1 MSGPPPGYNPSD
13 SLLTGGTTQI
23 SGVMGGGGASDSML
37 SGGNSA
43 IIQGVQGGGKVR
55 RAISARR
62 KRKLRSVQK
71 GGDFGDIVS
80 ALGNTDQLNVLLED
94 KDNKADIN
102 GITAEG
108 KTLIE
113 MALSIDTPSID
124 ILQILI
130 KAGANVN
137 IKMAGA
143 DVYGKTP
150 LIYAIEKKVS
160 TDIIQLLLKAGADL
174 DSKVGSIY
182 TPLSLACESKQK
194 EIAQLL
200 FNSGADLDAVNGD
213 GTTTLNRCQAVSDEL
228 GLDANLKKRLHA
240 GLTDIS
246 SKIDTYLSTEKLS
259 MQLEQYISI
268 RDIKDTYGPYVTRK
282 VVAWDSNYI
291 TKDNVPSTSTPKE
304 LAPYSLP
311 TRAFTVLPQTQKN
324 LIIVPA
330 INGDVSIFQQ
340 HLMSMENLTLFKR
353 SLGNVM
359 TLQPDTTLVF
369 MPPFYK
375 SYIGQQVEST
385 RANNM
390 RLLAAFLTLESN
402 NQGNVIVL
410 AEHTNDNVIG
420 GIYLNPPIN
429 LTTFPKPPI
438 PNLLESSYVL
448 YPYSRKE
455 KKGILLSAKSSLAES
470 SFPAYEYNNKLRV
483 NDLFNRPNSEA
494 FSGVITPLT
503 DPNEIQKITIGPQ
516 GFDLDS
522 LIRYQSSIESTRKVM
537 PAVNPIC
544 KSLVETKEIESV
556 TTEDLSRWITGTS
569 DEIIPYFILIQLMN
583 DKPYC
588 TKQRDEPNRT
598 GNIFTVDDESEIHK
612 DSADFVNVDLEFPDK
627 VRNYQLR
634 NPSDYKTEQHWR
646 NLQFTKDE
654 AAFLNDLNF
663 SPNILNGAFGGGWIK
678 ELVDWMKLFA
688 EHRCFGP
695 ENLLLD
701 SDCRNMN
708 EFMKTMYNFFESVEG
723 AKMVAE
729 LATVRQKE
737 ADDAAK
743 RDAESD
749 PVTHPVAPETA
760 LPEAFSREF
769 TSQKITWNTV
779 NPIQV
784 VEGTADG
791 DKPAFS
797 LGVLMVKHLD
807 GHPEQYRFGSVK
819 VTADSEDDARELIIT
834 KIADL
839 RRTYPKWS
847 FIY

>member
-23 SGVMGGGGASDSML
+23 SGVMGGGGNATDSML

-43 IIQGVQGGGKVR
+43 VIQGVQGGGKVR

-62 KRKLRSVQK
+62 KRKLRNLQK
-71 GGDFGDIVS
+71 GGEFGDLVS
-80 ALGNTDQLNVLLED
+80 AVGNTEQLKDLLKVEE
-94 KDNKADIN
+94 NKVDIN
-102 GITAEG
+102 GTTSEG

-113 MALSIDTPSID
+113 MALSIDPPSID

-137 IKMAGA
+137 IKMA
-143 DVYGKTP
+143 DGKTP
-150 LIYAIEKKVS
+150 LIYAIEKKKI
-160 TDIIQLLLKAGADL
+160 DIVELFLKAGADV
-174 DSKVGSIY
+174 DATGTSTY
-182 TPLSLACESKQK
+182 TPLSLACNSKEK

-200 FNSGADLDAVNGD
+200 FNSGADLDKVNGD
-213 GTTTLNRCQAVSDEL
+213 GTTTMNRCQAVSDEL

-240 GLTDIS
+240 GLTDIP
-246 SKIDTYLSTEKLS
+246 SKIDTYLSTDKIS
-259 MQLEQYISI
+259 MQLEQYISN
-268 RDIKDTYGPYVTRK
+268 RDIIDTYGPYVDRK
-282 VVAWDSNYI
+282 VVAWNNNYI
-291 TKDNVPSTSTPKE
+291 KKNDVPSTSAPKE

-311 TRAFTVLPQTQKN
+311 TRVFTVLPQTQKN
-324 LIIVPA
+324 IIIVPA
-330 INGDVSIFQQ
+330 INGDVTIFQQ
-340 HLMSMENLTLFKR
+340 HLMSMEHLTLFKR

-375 SYIGQQVEST
+375 SYIGQQLELT

-429 LTTFPKPPI
+429 LTTYPTPPI

-448 YPYSRKE
+448 YPYSRKG
-455 KKGILLSAKSSLAES
+455 KAGILLSAKSSPAES
-470 SFPAYEYNNKLRV
+470 SFPAYEYNTGLRI
-483 NDLFNRPNSEA
+483 NDQFNRPNSEI

-503 DPNEIQKITIGPQ
+503 KPEDIAKITVAPQ

-522 LIRYQSSIESTRKVM
+522 LIRYQSSIESVRKVM
-537 PAVNPIC
+537 PAVNPVC

-569 DEIIPYFILIQLMN
+569 DEIVPYFILIQLMN
-583 DKPYC
+583 DKSYC
-588 TKQRDEPNRT
+588 EKSRDEPNRT
-598 GNIFTVDDESEIHK
+598 GNIFIVDDESEIHK
-612 DSADFVNVDLEFPDK
+612 DSADFVNVDLEFPDRL
-627 VRNYQLR
+627 RNYQLR
-634 NPSDYKTEQHWR
+634 NPSDYKTLQHWR

-663 SPNILNGAFGGGWIK
+663 SPNILIAAFGRLWIEK
-678 ELVDWMKLFA
+678 LVDWMKLFA

-708 EFMKTMYNFFESVEG
+708 EFMKTMYNFFESVDG

-749 PVTHPVAPETA
+749 PVTHPVAPEPA

-784 VEGTADG
+784 VEGTTDG
-791 DKPAFS
+791 DKPVFS

-807 GHPEQYRFGSVK
+807 GRPEQYRFGSVK
-819 VTADSEDDARELIIT
+819 VTADSEENARELIIT

-839 RRTYPKWS
+839 RRAYPKWS